1 MVGMIMCEKYA
12 VDIVV
17 GDSQIEELF
26 KVSVTEIN
34 KRVDFFFLGLELQRN
49 YGAKKVRLS
58 LNQVLLLSPANRK
71 I

>member
-17 GDSQIEELF
+17 RDSQIEELF

-34 KRVDFFFLGLELQRN
+34 KRVDFFFLD
-49 YGAKKVRLS
+49 
-58 LNQVLLLSPANRK
+58 
-71 I
+71 